1 MISLAVLF
9 WMYLLLFG
17 VIGAL
22 RGWAKEILV
31 LFSLV
36 LALFLDAVV
45 MKYLPGV
52 KIPIISK
59 KNVKEKKDCLL
70 VLAWNFFDEIVK
82 KNSDL
87 ARKFLSIKDLEKN

>member
-52 KIPIISK
+52 KPALVSQTALTQFSVRAGFFFLLAFLVGVITSIIDFS
-59 KNVKEKKDCLL
+59 
-70 VLAWNFFDEIVK
+70 
-82 KNSDL
+82 
-87 ARKFLSIKDLEKN
+87 LSN